1 MPWFKKNLRQW
12 LNRFSLRACFL
23 TLFFSGYSKKAPG
36 TIGSLVALLLGLPI
50 LIFSANTL
58 FLAAILIGLIAIA
71 QIDKE
76 EEESKIHD
84 SSYIV
89 IDELVGMW
97 LAMAIS
103 GLSLAGVILSFIF
116 FRIYD
121 ITKPSLIGKIDK
133 EVKGGLGVV
142 ADDALAGVLAGLSV
156 LLAINILGFFNIKL

>member
-1 MPWFKKNLRQW
+1 MDKFG
-12 LNRFSLRACFL
+12 LRACFL

-58 FLAAILIGLIAIA
+58 FLGAIFVGLIAIA

-103 GLSLAGVILSFIF
+103 GLSLAGVVLSFIF

-142 ADDALAGVLAGLSV
+142 ADDALAGVLAGLSA
-156 LLAINILGFFNIKL
+156 LLVIHILGFFNIKL

>member
-1 MPWFKKNLRQW
+1 MDK
-12 LNRFSLRACFL
+12 FSLRACFL

-58 FLAAILIGLIAIA
+58 FLGAIFVGLIAIA

-103 GLSLAGVILSFIF
+103 GLSLAGVVLSFIF

-142 ADDALAGVLAGLSV
+142 ADDALAGVLAGLSA
-156 LLAINILGFFNIKL
+156 LLVINVLGFFNIKF

>member
-1 MPWFKKNLRQW
+1 MDK
-12 LNRFSLRACFL
+12 FSLRACFL
-23 TLFFSGYSKKAPG
+23 TLFFSGYSKKVPG

-58 FLAAILIGLIAIA
+58 FLGAIFIGLIAIT

-76 EEESKIHD
+76 EEESKVHD

-103 GLSLAGVILSFIF
+103 GLSLAGVVLSFIF

-142 ADDALAGVLAGLSV
+142 ADDALAGILAGLSV
-156 LLAINILGFFNIKL
+156 LLVINVLGFFNIKL

>member
-1 MPWFKKNLRQW
+1 MDK
-12 LNRFSLRACFL
+12 FSLRACFL

-58 FLAAILIGLIAIA
+58 FLGAIFIGLIAIA

-103 GLSLAGVILSFIF
+103 GLSLAGVVLSFIF

-133 EVKGGLGVV
+133 VKGGLGVV
-142 ADDALAGVLAGLSV
+142 ADDALAGVLAGLSA
-156 LLAINILGFFNIKL
+156 LLVIHILGFFNIKL

>member
-1 MPWFKKNLRQW
+1 MDK
-12 LNRFSLRACFL
+12 FSLRACFL

-58 FLAAILIGLIAIA
+58 FLGAIFIGLIAIA

-76 EEESKIHD
+76 EEETKRHD

-121 ITKPSLIGKIDK
+121 ITKPSLIGRIDK

-142 ADDALAGVLAGLSV
+142 ADDALAGVLAGLSA
-156 LLAINILGFFNIKL
+156 LLVINVLGFFNIKL

>member
-1 MPWFKKNLRQW
+1 MDK
-12 LNRFSLRACFL
+12 FSLRACFL

-36 TIGSLVALLLGLPI
+36 TIGSLVALLLGLPV

-58 FLAAILIGLIAIA
+58 FLAAVFIGLIAIT

-97 LAMAIS
+97 LAMAIG
-103 GLSLAGVILSFIF
+103 GLSLAGVVLSFIF

-142 ADDALAGVLAGLSV
+142 ADDALAGVLAGLSA
-156 LLAINILGFFNIKL
+156 LLVIHILGFFNIKL

>member
-1 MPWFKKNLRQW
+1 MDK
-12 LNRFSLRACFL
+12 FSLRACFL

-36 TIGSLVALLLGLPI
+36 TIGSLVALLLGLPV

-58 FLAAILIGLIAIA
+58 FLGAIFVGLIAIA

-103 GLSLAGVILSFIF
+103 GLSLVGVVLSFIF

-121 ITKPSLIGKIDK
+121 ITKPSLIGRIDK

-156 LLAINILGFFNIKL
+156 LLVINVLGFFNIKL

>member
-1 MPWFKKNLRQW
+1 MDK
-12 LNRFSLRACFL
+12 FSLRACFL
-23 TLFFSGYSKKAPG
+23 TLFFSGYFKKAPG

-58 FLAAILIGLIAIA
+58 FLAAVLIGLIAIA

-103 GLSLAGVILSFIF
+103 GLSLAGVVLSFIF

-156 LLAINILGFFNIKL
+156 LLVINILGFFNIKL

>member
-1 MPWFKKNLRQW
+1 M
-12 LNRFSLRACFL
+12 
-23 TLFFSGYSKKAPG
+23 
-36 TIGSLVALLLGLPI
+36 LLGLPV

-58 FLAAILIGLIAIA
+58 FLGAIFIGLIAIA

-76 EEESKIHD
+76 EEETKRHD
-84 SSYIV
+84 SSHIV

-103 GLSLAGVILSFIF
+103 GLSLAGVVLSFIF

-121 ITKPSLIGKIDK
+121 ITKPSLIGRIDK

-142 ADDALAGVLAGLSV
+142 ADDALAGVLAGLSA
-156 LLAINILGFFNIKL
+156 LLVISVLGFFNIKL

>member
-1 MPWFKKNLRQW
+1 M
-12 LNRFSLRACFL
+12 
-23 TLFFSGYSKKAPG
+23 
-36 TIGSLVALLLGLPI
+36 LLGLPV

-58 FLAAILIGLIAIA
+58 FLGAVFIGLIAIT

-103 GLSLAGVILSFIF
+103 GLSLAGVVLSFIF

-142 ADDALAGVLAGLSV
+142 ADDALAGVLAGLSA
-156 LLAINILGFFNIKL
+156 LLVISILGFFNIKF

>member
-1 MPWFKKNLRQW
+1 MNK
-12 LNRFSLRACFL
+12 FSLRACFL

-36 TIGSLVALLLGLPI
+36 TIGSLVALLLGLPV

-58 FLAAILIGLIAIA
+58 FLAAVLIGLIAIA

-103 GLSLAGVILSFIF
+103 GLSLAGVVLSFIF

-142 ADDALAGVLAGLSV
+142 ADDALAGVLAGLSA
-156 LLAINILGFFNIKL
+156 LLIINILGFFNIKL

>member
-1 MPWFKKNLRQW
+1 MDK
-12 LNRFSLRACFL
+12 FSLRACFL

-36 TIGSLVALLLGLPI
+36 TIGSLVALLLGLPV

-58 FLAAILIGLIAIA
+58 FLGAVFVGLIAIA

-84 SSYIV
+84 SSHIV

-103 GLSLAGVILSFIF
+103 GLSLAGVVLSFIF

-142 ADDALAGVLAGLSV
+142 ADDALAGVLAGLSA
-156 LLAINILGFFNIKL
+156 LLVIHILGFFNIKL

>member
-1 MPWFKKNLRQW
+1 M
-12 LNRFSLRACFL
+12 
-23 TLFFSGYSKKAPG
+23 
-36 TIGSLVALLLGLPI
+36 LLGLPV

-58 FLAAILIGLIAIA
+58 FLAAILIGLIAIT

-103 GLSLAGVILSFIF
+103 GLSLVGVVLSFIF

-156 LLAINILGFFNIKL
+156 LLVINILGFFNIKL

>member
-1 MPWFKKNLRQW
+1 M
-12 LNRFSLRACFL
+12 
-23 TLFFSGYSKKAPG
+23 
-36 TIGSLVALLLGLPI
+36 LLGLPV

-58 FLAAILIGLIAIA
+58 FLGAIFIGLIAIT

-84 SSYIV
+84 SSHIV

-121 ITKPSLIGKIDK
+121 ITKPSLIGRIDK

-142 ADDALAGVLAGLSV
+142 ADDALAGVLAGLSA
-156 LLAINILGFFNIKL
+156 LLVIHILGFFNIKL

>member
-1 MPWFKKNLRQW
+1 MDK
-12 LNRFSLRACFL
+12 FSLRACFL

-36 TIGSLVALLLGLPI
+36 TIGSLVALLLGLPV

-58 FLAAILIGLIAIA
+58 FLGAVFIGLIAIA

-76 EEESKIHD
+76 EEETKRHD

-97 LAMAIS
+97 LAMAVS

-142 ADDALAGVLAGLSV
+142 ADDALAGVLAGLSA
-156 LLAINILGFFNIKL
+156 LLVIHILGFFNIKL

>member
-1 MPWFKKNLRQW
+1 MDK
-12 LNRFSLRACFL
+12 FSLRACFL

-36 TIGSLVALLLGLPI
+36 TIGSLVALLLGLPV

-58 FLAAILIGLIAIA
+58 FLGAIFIGLIAIA

-76 EEESKIHD
+76 EEETKRHD

-103 GLSLAGVILSFIF
+103 GLSLAGVVLSFIF

-142 ADDALAGVLAGLSV
+142 ADDALAGVLAGLSA
-156 LLAINILGFFNIKL
+156 LLVIHILGFFNIKL

>member
-1 MPWFKKNLRQW
+1 MDK
-12 LNRFSLRACFL
+12 FSLRACFL
-23 TLFFSGYSKKAPG
+23 TLFFSGYFKKAPG

-58 FLAAILIGLIAIA
+58 FLAAVLIGLIAIA

-103 GLSLAGVILSFIF
+103 GLSLAGVVLSFIF

>member
-1 MPWFKKNLRQW
+1 MDK
-12 LNRFSLRACFL
+12 FSLRACFL

-36 TIGSLVALLLGLPI
+36 TIGSLVALLLGLPV

-58 FLAAILIGLIAIA
+58 FLAAVLIGFIAIA

-103 GLSLAGVILSFIF
+103 GLSLAGVVLSFIF

-142 ADDALAGVLAGLSV
+142 ADDALAGVLAGLSA
-156 LLAINILGFFNIKL
+156 LLVIHILGIFNIKL

>member
-1 MPWFKKNLRQW
+1 MDK
-12 LNRFSLRACFL
+12 FSLRACFL

-58 FLAAILIGLIAIA
+58 FLGAIFIGLIAIT

-76 EEESKIHD
+76 EEETKRHD

-103 GLSLAGVILSFIF
+103 GLSLAGVVLSFIF

-156 LLAINILGFFNIKL
+156 LLVISILGFFNIKF

>member
-1 MPWFKKNLRQW
+1 MDK
-12 LNRFSLRACFL
+12 FSLRACFL

-36 TIGSLVALLLGLPI
+36 TIGSLVALLLGLPV

-58 FLAAILIGLIAIA
+58 FLGAIFVGLIAIT

-76 EEESKIHD
+76 EEETKRHD

-103 GLSLAGVILSFIF
+103 GLSLAGVVLSFIF
-116 FRIYD
+116 FRVYD

-142 ADDALAGVLAGLSV
+142 ADDALAGILAGLSA
-156 LLAINILGFFNIKL
+156 LLVIHILGFFNIKF

>member
-1 MPWFKKNLRQW
+1 MNK
-12 LNRFSLRACFL
+12 FSLRACFL

-103 GLSLAGVILSFIF
+103 GLSLAGVVLSFIF

-133 EVKGGLGVV
+133 EIKGGLGVV

>member
-1 MPWFKKNLRQW
+1 MDK
-12 LNRFSLRACFL
+12 FSLRMCFL

-58 FLAAILIGLIAIA
+58 FLAAVLIGLIAIA

-142 ADDALAGVLAGLSV
+142 ADDALAGVLAGLST

>member
-1 MPWFKKNLRQW
+1 MDK
-12 LNRFSLRACFL
+12 FSLRACFL

-36 TIGSLVALLLGLPI
+36 TIGSLVALLLGLPV

-58 FLAAILIGLIAIA
+58 FLAAVFIGLIAIT

-103 GLSLAGVILSFIF
+103 GLSLAGVVLSFIF

-156 LLAINILGFFNIKL
+156 LLVINILGFFNIKL

>member
-1 MPWFKKNLRQW
+1 MDK
-12 LNRFSLRACFL
+12 FSLRACFL

-36 TIGSLVALLLGLPI
+36 TIGSLVALLLGLPV

-58 FLAAILIGLIAIA
+58 FLGAVFIGLIAIT

-76 EEESKIHD
+76 EKESKIHD

-103 GLSLAGVILSFIF
+103 GLSLVGVVLSFIF

-142 ADDALAGVLAGLSV
+142 ADDALAGVLAGLSA
-156 LLAINILGFFNIKL
+156 LLVINILGFFNIKL

>member
-1 MPWFKKNLRQW
+1 M
-12 LNRFSLRACFL
+12 
-23 TLFFSGYSKKAPG
+23 
-36 TIGSLVALLLGLPI
+36 LLGLPI

-58 FLAAILIGLIAIA
+58 FLAAVLIGLIAIA

-103 GLSLAGVILSFIF
+103 GLSLASVVLSFIF

>member
-1 MPWFKKNLRQW
+1 MDKFG
-12 LNRFSLRACFL
+12 LRACFL

-142 ADDALAGVLAGLSV
+142 ADDALAGVLAGLSA
-156 LLAINILGFFNIKL
+156 LLVIHILGFFNIKL

>member
-1 MPWFKKNLRQW
+1 MDK
-12 LNRFSLRACFL
+12 FSLRACFL

-58 FLAAILIGLIAIA
+58 FLGAIFIGLIAIT

-103 GLSLAGVILSFIF
+103 GLSLAGVVLSFIF

-156 LLAINILGFFNIKL
+156 LLVIHILGFFNIKL

>member
-1 MPWFKKNLRQW
+1 M
-12 LNRFSLRACFL
+12 
-23 TLFFSGYSKKAPG
+23 
-36 TIGSLVALLLGLPI
+36 LLGLPV

-58 FLAAILIGLIAIA
+58 FLGAIFVGLIAIA

-103 GLSLAGVILSFIF
+103 GLSLAGVVLSFIF

-133 EVKGGLGVV
+133 EVEGGLGVV
-142 ADDALAGVLAGLSV
+142 ADDALAGVLAGLSA
-156 LLAINILGFFNIKL
+156 LLVIHIILGFFNIKL

>member
-1 MPWFKKNLRQW
+1 M
-12 LNRFSLRACFL
+12 
-23 TLFFSGYSKKAPG
+23 
-36 TIGSLVALLLGLPI
+36 LLGLPI

-58 FLAAILIGLIAIA
+58 FLGAIFVGLIAIA

-76 EEESKIHD
+76 EEETKRHD

-142 ADDALAGVLAGLSV
+142 ADDALAGVLAGLSA
-156 LLAINILGFFNIKL
+156 LLVINVLGFFNIKF

>member
-1 MPWFKKNLRQW
+1 MDK
-12 LNRFSLRACFL
+12 FSLRACFL

-36 TIGSLVALLLGLPI
+36 TIGSLIALLLGLPV

-58 FLAAILIGLIAIA
+58 FLGAIFIGLIATA

-84 SSYIV
+84 SSHIV

-103 GLSLAGVILSFIF
+103 GLSLAGVVLSFIF

-156 LLAINILGFFNIKL
+156 LLVISVLGFFNIKL

>member
-1 MPWFKKNLRQW
+1 MDK
-12 LNRFSLRACFL
+12 FSLRACFL

-36 TIGSLVALLLGLPI
+36 TIGSLVALLLGLPV
-50 LIFSANTL
+50 LAFSANTL
-58 FLAAILIGLIAIA
+58 FLGAVFVGLIAIA

-76 EEESKIHD
+76 EEESKVHD

-103 GLSLAGVILSFIF
+103 GLSLAGVILNFIF

-142 ADDALAGVLAGLSV
+142 ADDALAGVLAGLSA
-156 LLAINILGFFNIKL
+156 LLVIHILGFFNIKL

>member
-1 MPWFKKNLRQW
+1 MDK
-12 LNRFSLRACFL
+12 FSLRACFL

-36 TIGSLVALLLGLPI
+36 TIGSLVALLLGLPV

-58 FLAAILIGLIAIA
+58 FLGAIFVGLIAIT

-76 EEESKIHD
+76 EEETKRHD

-103 GLSLAGVILSFIF
+103 GLSLAGVVLSFIF

-156 LLAINILGFFNIKL
+156 LLVISVLGFFNIKL

>member
-1 MPWFKKNLRQW
+1 MDK
-12 LNRFSLRACFL
+12 FSLRACFL

-58 FLAAILIGLIAIA
+58 FLGAVFIGLIAIA

-76 EEESKIHD
+76 EEETKRHD

-103 GLSLAGVILSFIF
+103 GLSLAGVVLSFIF

-121 ITKPSLIGKIDK
+121 ITKPSLIGRIDK

-156 LLAINILGFFNIKL
+156 LLVIHILGFFNIKL

>member
-1 MPWFKKNLRQW
+1 MDKFG
-12 LNRFSLRACFL
+12 LRACFL

-58 FLAAILIGLIAIA
+58 FLGAIFVGLIAIA

-103 GLSLAGVILSFIF
+103 GLSLAGVVLSFIF

-121 ITKPSLIGKIDK
+121 ITKPSLIGRIDK

-156 LLAINILGFFNIKL
+156 LLVINILGFFNIKL

>member
-1 MPWFKKNLRQW
+1 MDK
-12 LNRFSLRACFL
+12 FSLRACFL

-36 TIGSLVALLLGLPI
+36 TIGSLVALLLGLPV

-58 FLAAILIGLIAIA
+58 FLAAILIGLIAIT

-142 ADDALAGVLAGLSV
+142 ADDALAGVLAGLNV
-156 LLAINILGFFNIKL
+156 LLVINILGFFNIKL

>member
-1 MPWFKKNLRQW
+1 MNK
-12 LNRFSLRACFL
+12 FSLRTCFL

-36 TIGSLVALLLGLPI
+36 TIGSLVALLLGLPV

-58 FLAAILIGLIAIA
+58 FLGAVLIGLIAIA

-97 LAMAIS
+97 LAMAIN
-103 GLSLAGVILSFIF
+103 GLSLAGVVLSFIF

-156 LLAINILGFFNIKL
+156 LLVINILGFFNIKL

>member
-1 MPWFKKNLRQW
+1 MDK
-12 LNRFSLRACFL
+12 FSLRACFL

-58 FLAAILIGLIAIA
+58 FLAAVLIGLIAIT

-142 ADDALAGVLAGLSV
+142 ADDALAGVLAGLSA

>member
-1 MPWFKKNLRQW
+1 MDK
-12 LNRFSLRACFL
+12 FSLRACFL

-36 TIGSLVALLLGLPI
+36 TIGSLVALLLGLPV

-58 FLAAILIGLIAIA
+58 FLGAIFVGLIAIT

-103 GLSLAGVILSFIF
+103 GLSLAGVVLSFIF

>member
-1 MPWFKKNLRQW
+1 M
-12 LNRFSLRACFL
+12 
-23 TLFFSGYSKKAPG
+23 
-36 TIGSLVALLLGLPI
+36 LLGLPV

-58 FLAAILIGLIAIA
+58 FLGAVFIGLIAIT

-84 SSYIV
+84 SSHIV

-103 GLSLAGVILSFIF
+103 GLSLAGVVLSFIF

-142 ADDALAGVLAGLSV
+142 ADDALAGVLAGLSA
-156 LLAINILGFFNIKL
+156 LLVIHILGFFNIKL